1 MDRVLTAV
9 GAWFRRAYEAVK
21 RMEDAVDYKYEDY
34 AEERFKKME
43 HRLASLENQPKK

>member
-1 MDRVLTAV
+1 MDRVLRAV
-9 GAWFRRAYEAVK
+9 GAWFQRAYEAVK

-43 HRLASLENQPKK
+43 HRPASLENQPKK